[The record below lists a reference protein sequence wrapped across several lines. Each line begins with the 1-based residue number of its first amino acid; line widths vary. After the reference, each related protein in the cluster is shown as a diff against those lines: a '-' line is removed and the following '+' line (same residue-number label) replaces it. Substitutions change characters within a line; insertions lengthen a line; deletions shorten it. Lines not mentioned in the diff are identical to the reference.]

1 MSALIMHITELCVED
16 ILINIGKVL
25 EIEEKP
31 ECFSLIIERM
41 DQKQIWTFSKDES
54 LIIFGR
60 PI

>member
-54 LIIFGR
+54 LIIFRR